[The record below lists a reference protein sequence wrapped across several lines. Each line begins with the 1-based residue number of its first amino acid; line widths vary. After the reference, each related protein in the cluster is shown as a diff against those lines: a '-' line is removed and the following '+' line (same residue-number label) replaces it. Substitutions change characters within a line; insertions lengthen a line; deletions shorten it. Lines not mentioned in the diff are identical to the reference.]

1 MAGHPDYNRLLTM
14 TIEKIIPRVEDQIFG
29 SKPFLFAL
37 TNFGNVETLDGGTT
51 IEQPLMY
58 AELRNQGSYSGA
70 DTFLTEEDEGHTRA
84 VFEWKQYYAMLVL
97 KNIDLAKN
105 SGPSAVLRIVDQEL
119 RRAELSI
126 SEELD
131 RIFLSDGTGN
141 GGKDFTGIKKI
152 VSDTIPYG
160 GIDPTVGGNEWWR
173 SKVTTSFGDLE
184 DFTAYRN
191 LYLDTSEG
199 NDFITNFF
207 TTQDIYAKTD
217 ELFEDRQRFEDP
229 TMADQGFITISY
241 HGVPITFDRNIDE
254 GTLYGLNMKYLHLY
268 KLGNTWFRQSDW
280 KEPINQD
287 IRMKK
292 ILLYGELACSN
303 RKRQGVTTGITIPA
317 A

>member
-14 TIEKIIPRVEDQIFG
+14 TIEKVLPNVEDQIFG
-29 SKPFLFAL
+29 SKPFLFAI
-37 TNFGNVETLDGGTT
+37 TNFGNVVTLDGGTT

-70 DTFLTEEDEGHTRA
+70 DTFMTEEDEGHTRA
-84 VFEWKQYYAMLVL
+84 VYDWKQYYAMLVL

-105 SGPSAVLRIVDQEL
+105 SGTSAVMRIVDQEL
-119 RRAELSI
+119 KRAELSI

-131 RIFLSDGTGN
+131 RIFLADGTGN
-141 GGKDFTGIKKI
+141 GGKDFTGIDKV
-152 VSDTIPYG
+152 VSATLSYG
-160 GIDPTVGGNEWWR
+160 GIDPTLGGNDWWQ
-173 SKVTTSFGDLE
+173 SVITASFGAMT
-184 DFTAYRN
+184 DFTALRD

-207 TTQDIYAKTD
+207 TTQDIYSKIDT
-217 ELFEDRQRFEDP
+217 LFEDRQRFHDP
-229 TMADQGFITISY
+229 TMANQGFATINF
-241 HGVPITFDRNIDE
+241 HEVPITFDRNIAT
-254 GTLYGLNMKYLHLY
+254 GKLYGLNLKYLYLY
-268 KLGNTWFRQSDW
+268 KLGNTWFRTSDW

-303 RKRQGVTTGITIPA
+303 RKRQGLTSGITV
-317 A
+317 